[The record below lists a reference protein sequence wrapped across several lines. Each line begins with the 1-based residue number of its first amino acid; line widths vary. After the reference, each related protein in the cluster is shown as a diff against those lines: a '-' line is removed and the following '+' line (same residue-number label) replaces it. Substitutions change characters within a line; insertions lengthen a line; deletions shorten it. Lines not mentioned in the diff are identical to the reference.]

1 MVKLGFVGL
10 SYRKTTKLSEI
21 VQNIQ
26 SLVPSVQTGF
36 TQILLSITMLTKT
49 GSQMIV
55 NNLKQ
60 LGHGLLNTETVFKQD
75 KRAEWTKRLKSII
88 PSNIK
93 NGVIATHVFD
103 NIHWKNKTLDRI
115 KTHHM
120 KSNVSVDADYNF
132 ELKIHI
138 YLSMHTY
145 IHICI
150 YILTCIHTYR
160 NKAGRHKNSFLL
172 FLHKQ

>member
-60 LGHGLLNTETVFKQD
+60 LGHGLSNTETVFKQD

-120 KSNVSVDADYNF
+120 KSNVSVDADFNF
-132 ELKIHI
+132 ELKIYI
-138 YLSMHTY
+138 YISIYAY
-145 IHICI
+145 IHTH
-150 YILTCIHTYR
+150 LHIHTYMYT
-160 NKAGRHKNSFLL
+160 HI
-172 FLHKQ
+172 